1 MSLQRLLY
9 KYTLYKENQK
19 AETHSLWQLLSANF
33 NVLLIFTGRKRSLGQ
48 GNVFTGV
55 CLSTGGISL
64 PACIRGHMIGGS
76 LSRGV
81 SVQRRSLSRGSLSK
95 GRALCPNKG
104 GLCPGAS
111 YGNEWVVSILL
122 EYILVISVFLFLPF
136 ATVVAER

>member
-1 MSLQRLLY
+1 MSSITFDYPVVRVWDS
-9 KYTLYKENQK
+9 NQSPSCI
-19 AETHSLWQLLSANF
+19 A
-33 NVLLIFTGRKRSLGQ
+33 IFTARKRSLGQ

-55 CLSTGGISL
+55 CLSTVGGISL
-64 PACIRGHMIGGS
+64 PACIRGHMIEGS

-81 SVQRRSLSRGSLSK
+81 SVQGVSVQG
-95 GRALCPNKG
+95 GALCPNKG

-122 EYILVISVFLFLPF
+122 ECILVMSVFLFLPF